1 MSEITRVALD
11 AMGGDNAP
19 GEIVKGAV
27 EAVQRRD
34 DIKILLTGKEEVLKK
49 ELSAY
54 TYPKEQ
60 IEIVNA
66 TEVIETAEPPVKAI
80 RGKKDSS
87 IVVAMKMVKKGE
99 ADAFKD
105 QFKDKNVDK
114 FEYTKTGATADD
126 QIDALSG
133 ATITTNAMTN
143 GVNAGL
149 CAFQYEKGGNQ

>member
-54 TYPKEQ
+54 TYPNEQ

-66 TEVIETAEPPVKAI
+66 TEVIETAEPPVMAI
-80 RGKKDSS
+80 RKKKDSS
-87 IVVAMKMVKKGE
+87 PRWR
-99 ADAFKD
+99 
-105 QFKDKNVDK
+105 
-114 FEYTKTGATADD
+114 
-126 QIDALSG
+126 SG
-133 ATITTNAMTN
+133 ACRT
-143 GVNAGL
+143 
-149 CAFQYEKGGNQ
+149 Y

>member
-66 TEVIETAEPPVKAI
+66 TEVIETAEPPVKSI

-87 IVVAMKMVKKGE
+87 IVVAMNMVKKCE
-99 ADAFKD
+99 SD
-105 QFKDKNVDK
+105 
-114 FEYTKTGATADD
+114 
-126 QIDALSG
+126 
-133 ATITTNAMTN
+133 
-143 GVNAGL
+143 
-149 CAFQYEKGGNQ
+149 